1 MNLQLFAQ
9 EKTEK
14 ATPRRRQKARERG
27 QVFSSRELNSALVLL
42 TGFLS
47 FRIFG
52 ENIVE
57 NIIMFF
63 NYVLTELIN
72 KEDMFNL
79 RGIKAVLNKTLFFA
93 GKTLLPI
100 ALSVSGICI
109 LSNYLQVGFVL
120 SFEPIA
126 PKLERINPIQGFS
139 RIFSRRSLLEL
150 IKSII
155 KILIIA
161 YVVYTAI
168 NKYKNLFPL
177 MLDMNLPEVIELI
190 LNIVFEM
197 GIKATLTLFIM
208 SIFDYLYQWR
218 EYETSLMMSKQ
229 DIKEEHKEVEGNP
242 QIKSRIRQIQRQMTR
257 SRMMRDVEKAE
268 VVITNPTHY
277 AIALAY
283 NASLHTAPIV
293 IAKGANKLAE
303 RIKEIA
309 IEKKVPIVEN
319 KVLAQTLYRTVEIG
333 DLIPEQLYNAVAE
346 VLAFVYSL
354 KERGRP

>member
-1 MNLQLFAQ
+1 MNLQLFASK
-9 EKTEK
+9 KTEK

-126 PKLERINPIQGFS
+126 
-139 RIFSRRSLLEL
+139 
-150 IKSII
+150 
-155 KILIIA
+155 
-161 YVVYTAI
+161 
-168 NKYKNLFPL
+168 
-177 MLDMNLPEVIELI
+177 
-190 LNIVFEM
+190 
-197 GIKATLTLFIM
+197 
-208 SIFDYLYQWR
+208 
-218 EYETSLMMSKQ
+218 
-229 DIKEEHKEVEGNP
+229 
-242 QIKSRIRQIQRQMTR
+242 
-257 SRMMRDVEKAE
+257 
-268 VVITNPTHY
+268 
-277 AIALAY
+277 
-283 NASLHTAPIV
+283 
-293 IAKGANKLAE
+293 
-303 RIKEIA
+303 
-309 IEKKVPIVEN
+309 
-319 KVLAQTLYRTVEIG
+319 
-333 DLIPEQLYNAVAE
+333 
-346 VLAFVYSL
+346 
-354 KERGRP
+354 